1 MSAIAYPDTEQ
12 RVPIQAR
19 IPVELPGTLF
29 RHKDTGQLIGVLSCD
44 EHHWAVIMTP
54 SKARYELPVTDI
66 AKHYRRLYSANLEV
80 FSRVETDCSGELPVD
95 RRVCRVSTAGLLKGL
110 EEVAP

>member
-1 MSAIAYPDTEQ
+1 MSIAYPDTEQ

-29 RHKDTGQLIGVLSCD
+29 RHKDAEQLIGVLSCD

-54 SKARYELPVTDI
+54 SAARYELPVTEI

-80 FSRVETDCSGELPVD
+80 VSRVETDCSGEFPVE
-95 RRVCRVSTAGLLKGL
+95 RRVCRVSTAGLLREL
-110 EEVAP
+110 EVAA